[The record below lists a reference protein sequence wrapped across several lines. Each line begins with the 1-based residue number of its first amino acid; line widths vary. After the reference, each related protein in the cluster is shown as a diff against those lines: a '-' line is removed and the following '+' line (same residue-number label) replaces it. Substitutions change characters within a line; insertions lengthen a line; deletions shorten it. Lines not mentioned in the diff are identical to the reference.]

1 MDNETRRLL
10 EEIGHRIHI
19 LELKIQLRGLKAIEA
34 RIKRLEPGRNPER
47 EFI

>member
-10 EEIGHRIHI
+10 EEIGQRIHI

-34 RIKRLEPGRNPER
+34 RIRHLESGRKPER